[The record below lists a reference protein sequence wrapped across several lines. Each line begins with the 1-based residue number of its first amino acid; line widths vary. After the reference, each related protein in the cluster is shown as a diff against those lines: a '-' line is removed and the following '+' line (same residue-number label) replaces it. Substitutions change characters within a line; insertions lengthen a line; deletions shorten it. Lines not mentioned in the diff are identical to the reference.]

1 MIRTMFLSRQ
11 MVRYF
16 LFYWVALV
24 GAPLLLF
31 VLGMQLGLT
40 RVPVSPGL
48 HEIIADVFMAGVGL
62 YFVPFGY
69 LLGAI
74 VYRSPT
80 GIVLV
85 LTGYSIL
92 AVGLAAITTWMRNRS
107 RPAQSPIS
115 R

>member
-1 MIRTMFLSRQ
+1 MFLSRQ

-40 RVPVSPGL
+40 GPPVSPGL
-48 HEIIADVFMAGVGL
+48 HEDLHEIIAKLFMGAVGL

-74 VYRSPT
+74 AYSSPT

-85 LTGYSIL
+85 LTGYSIT

-107 RPAQSPIS
+107 RPAQSPIV